1 MFFVKDF
8 VSCSNKS
15 TSLKDLAYIL
25 AATGDVCK
33 DTVKTRIL
41 KTNIIIGETAF
52 PADHADRLADVTF
65 FYVLQTAKEIIWTLL
80 K

>member
-52 PADHADRLADVTF
+52 PADHADRLADITF
-65 FYVLQTAKEIIWTLL
+65 LTFCKQQK